1 MIKRNT
7 IFHHIC
13 FFLVGFSFFF
23 ISSCG
28 SDKPLFI
35 SLEQEKRLGEQLD
48 SAIMADP
55 EQYPVL
61 DRSQYPDAYN
71 YLQGIF
77 SKIINSGEVRYEDE
91 FPWEIKIVQ
100 NDTTLNAF
108 ATPGGYI
115 YVYTGLIKYLDKE
128 DDLTGVL
135 GHEVA
140 HADLR
145 HSARALE
152 RQYGIDLLLSV
163 ILGEDVSQL
172 TQIATG
178 LVNLKF
184 SRNFESEADD
194 QSVVYLS
201 ETNYNCAGASSFF
214 QKLTEEGQA
223 GRVPAFLST
232 HPNPPDRVENITE
245 KAAEVGC
252 STNPLNPSSYQDFKN
267 MLPG

>member
-1 MIKRNT
+1 MIKRT
-7 IFHHIC
+7 SIFYHLC
-13 FFLVGFSFFF
+13 FFLICASSFFT
-23 ISSCG
+23 SSCG

-48 SAIMADP
+48 SAITADP
-55 EQYPVL
+55 QQYPVL

-71 YLQGIF
+71 YLEGIF
-77 SKIINSGEVRYEDE
+77 SKIINSEVRYEEE
-91 FPWEIKIVQ
+91 FPWEIHLIE

-128 DDLTGVL
+128 DDLAGVL

-152 RQYGIDLLLSV
+152 RQYGISLLLSV
-163 ILGEDVSQL
+163 ILGEDPSQL
-172 TQIATG
+172 AQIAAG
-178 LVNLKF
+178 LANLKF

-201 ETNYNCAGASSFF
+201 ETNYNCAGARSFF
-214 QKLTEEGQA
+214 KKLTEEEQA
-223 GRVPAFLST
+223 GRVPEFLST

-252 STNPLNPSSYQDFKN
+252 STDPLNPPSYQDFKN